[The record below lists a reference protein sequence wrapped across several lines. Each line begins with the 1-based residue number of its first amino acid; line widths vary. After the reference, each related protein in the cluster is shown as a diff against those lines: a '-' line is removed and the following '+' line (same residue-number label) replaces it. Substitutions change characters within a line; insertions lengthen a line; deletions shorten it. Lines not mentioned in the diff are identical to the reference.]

1 LINAA
6 RLLRALPSISRGIV
20 VVVAVAAVSVRWRG
34 SGLSAAVPISEPA

>member
-6 RLLRALPSISRGIV
+6 RILRAPSISRGIV

-34 SGLSAAVPISEPA
+34 SGLSAAVPLSERA